1 MFLIAFR
8 QNQLMKETDF
18 KFSTS
23 VIAWPLLFL
32 LTIWVVFWFEVR
44 FKMSLYD
51 FGIYP
56 RTFSGMKGI
65 VFSPFLHGNLQH
77 LYNNSIPIFLL
88 IMALRYFYREQSLQ
102 VLVLGILIS
111 GFGTWLIGR
120 ESMHIGASGLI
131 YVLVSFM
138 FFKGIQTGYYRLV
151 ALSLTIVV
159 LYGGMVWYLFPSAE
173 ENISW
178 EGHLAGFITG
188 FLLSYFVK
196 TQDYQKPIR
205 YEWEQPDFDPSQDP
219 FMKHF
224 DDDGNFVPTPKPE
237 PIEEQ
242 YSYFISNLP
251 VVYSIKETKEEK
263 GNPSSPDG
271 AGSLPPLGGN

>member
-1 MFLIAFR
+1 
-8 QNQLMKETDF
+8 MKETDF
-18 KFSTS
+18 KFSAS

-32 LTIWVVFWFEVR
+32 LAIWVVFWFEIR

-56 RTFSGMKGI
+56 RSFSGMRGI
-65 VFSPFLHGNLQH
+65 VFSPFLHGDLQH
-77 LYNNSIPIFLL
+77 IYNNSIPIFLL
-88 IMALRYFYREQSLQ
+88 VMALRYFYREQSLQ
-102 VLVLGILIS
+102 VLVLGILMS

-138 FFKGIQTGYYRLV
+138 FFKGIQSGYYRLV

-159 LYGGMVWYLFPSAE
+159 LYGGTVWYLFPSAE

-188 FLLSYFVK
+188 FLLSYFIK
-196 TQDYQKPIR
+196 TQDYQKPIK
-205 YEWEQPDFDPSQDP
+205 YDWEQPDFDPSLDP

-224 DDDGNFVPTPKPE
+224 DENGNFVPTPKPE
-237 PIEEQ
+237 PIAEQ

-251 VVYSIKETKEEK
+251 VIYFLKESDESNDESSGRDVANKEQFQ
-263 GNPSSPDG
+263 
-271 AGSLPPLGGN
+271 

>member
-1 MFLIAFR
+1 MFLIPIV
-8 QNQLMKETDF
+8 QMDLMKETEF
-18 KFSTS
+18 KFSAS
-23 VIAWPLLFL
+23 VIALPFLFL
-32 LTIWVVFWFEVR
+32 LTMWAVFWFEVR
-44 FKMSLYD
+44 FKTSLYD

-56 RTFSGMKGI
+56 RTLEGMKGLL
-65 VFSPFLHGNLQH
+65 FSPFLHGNLQH

-88 IMALRYFYREQSLQ
+88 VMALRYFYREQSLS
-102 VLVLGILIS
+102 VLGYGILVS

-131 YVLVSFM
+131 YVLVSFI
-138 FFKGIQTGYYRLV
+138 FFKGIQSGYYRLV

-159 LYGGMVWYLFPSAE
+159 LYGGTVWYLFPSAE

-196 TQDYQKPIR
+196 TQDYQKPLK
-205 YEWEQPDFDPSQDP
+205 YDWEQPDFDPSQDP

-224 DDDGNFVPTPKPE
+224 DENGNFVPTPKPD
-237 PIEEQ
+237 PLEQ
-242 YSYFISNLP
+242 QYTYFISNLP
-251 VVYSIKETKEEK
+251 VLYTFSQNRPTEQ
-263 GNPSSPDG
+263 N
-271 AGSLPPLGGN
+271 

>member
-1 MFLIAFR
+1 MDLFLIAFR
-8 QNQLMKETDF
+8 QILLMKETDF

-23 VIAWPLLFL
+23 VVAWPLLFL
-32 LTIWVVFWFEVR
+32 LAIWVVFWFEVR

-65 VFSPFLHGNLQH
+65 VFSPFLHGNLEH

-102 VLVLGILIS
+102 VLVLGILMS

-120 ESMHIGASGLI
+120 ESIHIGASGLI

-138 FFKGIQTGYYRLV
+138 FFKGIQSGYYRLV

-159 LYGGMVWYLFPSAE
+159 LYGGTIWYVFPSAE
-173 ENISW
+173 DNISW

-196 TQDYQKPIR
+196 TQDYQRPIK
-205 YEWEQPDFDPSQDP
+205 YDWEKPDFDPSQDP

-224 DDDGNFVPTPKPE
+224 DDNGNFVPTPKPE
-237 PIEEQ
+237 PMEEQ
-242 YSYFISNLP
+242 FSYFISNLP
-251 VVYSIKETKEEK
+251 VVYFLKETKEENE
-263 GNPSSPDG
+263 NPSSPDR
-271 AGSLPPLGGN
+271 AD

>member
-1 MFLIAFR
+1 LIAF
-8 QNQLMKETDF
+8 NQILLMKETDF
-18 KFSTS
+18 KFSAS

-32 LTIWVVFWFEVR
+32 LAIWVVFWFEVR

-56 RTFSGMKGI
+56 RTLSGMKGI
-65 VFSPFLHGNLQH
+65 LFSPFLHGNLEH
-77 LYNNSIPIFLL
+77 LYNNSIPIFFLV
-88 IMALRYFYREQSLQ
+88 MALRYFYREQSLM
-102 VLVLGILIS
+102 VMVLGILMS

-138 FFKGIQTGYYRLV
+138 FFKGIQSGYYRLV

-159 LYGGMVWYLFPSAE
+159 LYGGMVWYLFPGAE

-188 FLLSYFVK
+188 FLLSYFIK

-205 YEWEQPDFDPSQDP
+205 YDWEHPDFDPSQDP

-224 DDDGNFVPTPKPE
+224 DENGNFVPTPKPE
-237 PIEEQ
+237 PEEELF
-242 YSYFISNLP
+242 SYFISNLP
-251 VVYSIKETKEEK
+251 VMYTISENKETDKNKNE
-263 GNPSSPDG
+263 NSPSPDS
-271 AGSLPPLGGN
+271 AGSLPS